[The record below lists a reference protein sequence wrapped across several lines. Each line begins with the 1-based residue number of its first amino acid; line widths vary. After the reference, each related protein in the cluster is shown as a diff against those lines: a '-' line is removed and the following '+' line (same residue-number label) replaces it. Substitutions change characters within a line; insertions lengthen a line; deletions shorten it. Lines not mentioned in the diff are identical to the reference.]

1 LAVNGRPIE
10 NADPDVDV
18 SIVERI
24 AAGDATFNE
33 IRAWLDWRTQT

>member
-1 LAVNGRPIE
+1 LAVNGRPIQ

-18 SIVERI
+18 PMVERI

-33 IRAWLDWRTQT
+33 VRAWLDRRTRT